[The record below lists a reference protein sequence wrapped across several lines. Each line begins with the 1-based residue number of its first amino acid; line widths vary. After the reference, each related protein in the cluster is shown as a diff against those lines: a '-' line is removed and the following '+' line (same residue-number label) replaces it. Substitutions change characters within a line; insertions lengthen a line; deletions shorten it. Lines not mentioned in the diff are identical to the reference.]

1 MLVRPVPAS
10 SYKVARPSV
19 EQRQQEKS
27 DARATFMEAASEI
40 ESAIESIMVA
50 ACLVCA
56 VRCALAHLKRTVG
69 ASSNNFKFSHSISNN
84 FKFSD
89 SVSNNFK
96 FRGSAR
102 NNF

>member
-50 ACLVCA
+50 CLCA
-56 VRCALAHLKRTVG
+56 VRGALAHLKRTVG

-96 FRGSAR
+96 FRGSAQ